1 MKNINE
7 EIEIL
12 SHEEDH
18 LDSNLNNNG
27 RKISGDSDENLSQN
41 KGENINQ
48 NLNIEETRD
57 NNNIFQSQSQGEQ
70 NKSNS
75 GSDMENKFK
84 LKNFEPEKHYKNYGQ
99 SHHHHMHHH
108 NHQHSFFDPK
118 YLVLFIFAYVQMI
131 NRRIQHMFSGICMAL
146 DMKVRQSKFH
156 PIIKRIIHSKQ
167 LLLCIYII
175 NIQYLLSNVEKFV
188 F

>member
-70 NKSNS
+70 STSNS
-75 GSDMENKFK
+75 GTDMENK